1 MLRLGKHCSKLSH
14 MHSEHRKVTVVYAG
28 VGDIS
33 ESDIM
38 LAADTG
44 SLIYGFHVKVQ
55 PHAQDSIQKKGVV
68 IKSFDIIYKLF
79 EDVERIL
86 LEGKPIKMVSKK
98 IGEASVLK
106 VFDIK
111 DLGIVAGAHVK
122 SGRFIR
128 DGKVLIWR
136 GKQKVGEG
144 SIKGLQRDRKA
155 VKEVHAGFECAF
167 LVEGFDTWQVD
178 DRVECFQEVPA

>member
-1 MLRLGKHCSKLSH
+1 
-14 MHSEHRKVTVVYAG
+14 
-28 VGDIS
+28 
-33 ESDIM
+33 M

-55 PHAQDSIQKKGVV
+55 PHAQDSVHKKGVV
-68 IKSFDIIYKLF
+68 IKNFDIIYKLL

-111 DLGIVAGAHVK
+111 GLRHYCRSSCQIWSFYTGWKGTHLAWQAK
-122 SGRFIR
+122 SRR
-128 DGKVLIWR
+128 RYD
-136 GKQKVGEG
+136 
-144 SIKGLQRDRKA
+144 KGTSARS
-155 VKEVHAGFECAF
+155 ESS
-167 LVEGFDTWQVD
+167 
-178 DRVECFQEVPA
+178 